1 MKNKLTA
8 ILALLL
14 AAVML
19 AGCTAHVE
27 NQDND
32 KDNENIDVSV
42 KVEPAVEPTV
52 EPTPEIMKVRHFS
65 DILNECGNEEK
76 ACEEIYSDKNKYWE
90 VIDNKSDYEIPVYG
104 YDDMLFLDYKDKI
117 NDVDADSLWRDFD
130 VKLVTDHSFVAS
142 SVYFNYQSWEL
153 NLLATFLPGGALRQ
167 NPKYTSNAYI
177 MYDTD
182 KGYRIYFFF
191 SKSPNGIGE
200 SRRVGTAAIMLE
212 KVSFEDYRP
221 LLKDGVDIDT
231 LIEADPA
238 MKAWSDHLYGPLSA
252 WMTRGGK
259 TVNEALEIIG
269 KPNGHRLTSAVILT
283 DGMLFITWDYVD
295 GKFVVDTYEYREDFI
310 YDAYGIQVCYKI
322 NEEDYVG

>member
-32 KDNENIDVSV
+32 KDNENIDISV
-42 KVEPAVEPTV
+42 KVTPTVEPTV
-52 EPTPEIMKVRHFS
+52 EPTPQIMKMTLFTDMVEEYGSR
-65 DILNECGNEEK
+65 EK
-76 ACEEIYSDKNKYWE
+76 ADEALYYNKNEDWVSIDK
-90 VIDNKSDYEIPVYG
+90 KSDYKIPVYG
-104 YDDMLFLDYKDKI
+104 YDDILFLDYKNKTNNEDI
-117 NDVDADSLWRDFD
+117 IAGWDNFA
-130 VKLVTDHSFVAS
+130 VKLTANHSIEVTAHFG
-142 SVYFNYQSWEL
+142 NPWRL
-153 NLLATFLPGGALRQ
+153 TLLTFFLPGGALRE
-167 NPKYTSNAYI
+167 NPAHTDNPYI

-191 SKSPNGIGE
+191 GKSMRGIGE
-200 SRRVGTAAIMLE
+200 SFRVGTAAIMLE
-212 KVSFEDYRP
+212 KVSFEAYKP
-221 LLKDGVDIDT
+221 LLKEGVDIDT

-252 WMTRGGK
+252 WMTKGGK

-269 KPNGHRLTSAVILT
+269 KKNGQRLTSAVILT

>member
-32 KDNENIDVSV
+32 KDNENIDISV
-42 KVEPAVEPTV
+42 KVTPTVEPTV
-52 EPTPEIMKVRHFS
+52 EPTPQIMKMTLFTDMVEEYGSR
-65 DILNECGNEEK
+65 EK
-76 ACEEIYSDKNKYWE
+76 ADEALYYNKNEDWVSIDK
-90 VIDNKSDYEIPVYG
+90 KSDYKIPVYG
-104 YDDMLFLDYKDKI
+104 YDDILFLDYKNKI
-117 NDVDADSLWRDFD
+117 NNEDIIAGWDNFA
-130 VKLVTDHSFVAS
+130 VKLTANHSIEVTANFG
-142 SVYFNYQSWEL
+142 NPWRL
-153 NLLATFLPGGALRQ
+153 TLLTFFLPGGALRE
-167 NPKYTSNAYI
+167 NPAHTDNPYI

-191 SKSPNGIGE
+191 GKSMRGIGE
-200 SRRVGTAAIMLE
+200 SFRVGTAAIMLE
-212 KVSFEDYRP
+212 KVSFEAYKP
-221 LLKDGVDIDT
+221 LLKEGVDIDT

-238 MKAWSDHLYGPLSA
+238 MKAWSDHLCGPILGYITSE
-252 WMTRGGK
+252 GK
-259 TVNEALEIIG
+259 GDPYRWQTYSKGIG
-269 KPNGHRLTSAVILT
+269 QRLTSAVILT